1 MGLLL
6 PHLLPVSAPA
16 HPHSLT
22 PEAGGLLAAPFLAPP
37 TSSPSLDSSPEASG
51 TWSHLFTQLP
61 LAWPASLS
69 PSPLPSHLPVAAS
82 YKPLPV
88 CCILHSAPGAVF
100 ARCKRAHADCFGSF
114 SAPVTENK
122 IGDPPLG
129 LGGPYGLVLAHLSS
143 LTSRGLSSHIFHS
156 SFSFFYSKRPPQSKG
171 EVLVLLSCASPSF
184 SSVAFTIIHNNIL
197 IGVMIVLSHLPLYT
211 WD

>member
-6 PHLLPVSAPA
+6 PHLLPLSAPA

-22 PEAGGLLAAPFLAPP
+22 AEAGGLLAAPFLAPP

-82 YKPLPV
+82 YKPLPL

-100 ARCKRAHADCFGSF
+100 ARCKRAHAECFGSF

-122 IGDPPLG
+122 IGDPPAWPRRPLQSG
-129 LGGPYGLVLAHLSS
+129 SCSSVQAYLPGPLQPH
-143 LTSRGLSSHIFHS
+143 
-156 SFSFFYSKRPPQSKG
+156 FSFRVF
-171 EVLVLLSCASPSF
+171 VFLSQEA
-184 SSVAFTIIHNNIL
+184 SSV
-197 IGVMIVLSHLPLYT
+197 
-211 WD
+211 